1 MNIFGLSGDP
11 RGQKQSGKDTFAMF
25 FAVAMSKEKP
35 GFKVRIRAFAD
46 PLKKFCMEYIG
57 LSHDACYGEDADKDA
72 IFGTWGEVFDGNV
85 FQVKYDMCSEDP
97 ISGRTI
103 MQVVGTDI
111 FRESFRDTFWIDM
124 MQNVT
129 IPNAREDNI
138 DLLFITDMRFRNEVD
153 MVKRNG
159 GETFRI
165 YRDIPRENA
174 IVHRSE
180 RELAEV
186 PDVAFDHIIHNEGD
200 LDSFREIVR
209 GFLYQKGIM

>member
-46 PLKKFCMEYIG
+46 PLKQFCMSYIG
-57 LSHDACYGEDADKDA
+57 LSRDACYGEDSDKDA
-72 IFGTWGEVFDGNV
+72 IFGIWSEVFDSKL
-85 FQVKYDMCSEDP
+85 QIKYDVGPRDP

-124 MQNVT
+124 MQKVT
-129 IPNAREDNI
+129 IPEAKEEGTDI
-138 DLLFITDMRFRNEVD
+138 LLITDMRFHNEVD
-153 MVKRNG
+153 MVKQNG

-165 YRDIPRENA
+165 YRDIPRKNT

-180 RELAEV
+180 RELAEI
-186 PDVAFDHIIHNEGD
+186 PDEAFDHIIHNEGD

-209 GFLYQKGIM
+209 GFLYQKGIL

>member
-25 FAVAMSKEKP
+25 CAAELCKAKP
-35 GFKVRIRAFAD
+35 GLNVRIRAFAD

-57 LSHDACYGEDADKDA
+57 LSKEACYGEDADKDA
-72 IFGTWGEVFDGNV
+72 IFGLWSEVFDSKL
-85 FQVKYDMCSEDP
+85 QIKYDAAPQEA

-111 FRESFRDTFWIDM
+111 FRECFRDTFWIDLM
-124 MQNVT
+124 KNVT
-129 IPNAREDNI
+129 IYGARKDDVDI
-138 DLLFITDMRFRNEVD
+138 LFITDMRFRNEVD
-153 MVKRNG
+153 MIQRIG

-165 YRDIPRENA
+165 YRDIPRKNA

-180 RELAEV
+180 QELAEMR
-186 PDVAFDHIIHNEGD
+186 DEEFDHIIHNEGD
-200 LDSFREIVR
+200 LESFRKIVR
-209 GFLYQKGIM
+209 GFLYQRGLL

>member
-1 MNIFGLSGDP
+1 MKIFGLSGDP
-11 RGQKQSGKDTFAMF
+11 RGQKQSGKDTFATF
-25 FAVAMSKEKP
+25 CAVAMSQEKP
-35 GFKVRIRAFAD
+35 GFKIRSRAFAD
-46 PLKKFCMEYIG
+46 PLKQFCMSYIG
-57 LSHDACYGEDADKDA
+57 LSRDACYGEDADKDA
-72 IFGTWGEVFDGNV
+72 TFGIWSEVFDNKL
-85 FQVKYDMCSEDP
+85 QVKYNVGPRDA

-129 IPNAREDNI
+129 IPEAQEEGI

-153 MVKRNG
+153 MVKQNG

-174 IVHRSE
+174 ILHRSE
-180 RELAEV
+180 QELAEIS
-186 PDVAFDHIIHNEGD
+186 DEAFDHIIHNEGD
-200 LDSFREIVR
+200 FDSFREITK
-209 GFLYQKGIM
+209 GFLMQKGLL

>member
-1 MNIFGLSGDP
+1 MKIFGLSGDP

-25 FAVAMSKEKP
+25 FAVAISKEKP
-35 GFKVRIRAFAD
+35 GFKVRMRAFAD
-46 PLKKFCMEYIG
+46 PLKKFCMEYVG
-57 LSHDACYGEDADKDA
+57 LSHDACYGEDADKDG
-72 IFGTWGEVFDGNV
+72 IFGVWGEVFDSKL
-85 FQVKYDMCSEDP
+85 QSKYEAGPGDE

-138 DLLFITDMRFRNEVD
+138 DLLFITDMRFRNEID
-153 MVKRNG
+153 MVQQNG

-165 YRDIPRENA
+165 YRDIKRANS

-180 RELAEV
+180 QELAEI
-186 PDVAFDHIIHNEGD
+186 PDEEFDHIIHNEGD
-200 LDSFREIVR
+200 LDSFRGIVR
-209 GFLYQKGIM
+209 GFLYQKGLL